1 MRRWRPELLIAAMLI
16 ALAAC
21 GGGGDSSRKDPVKS
35 SVTSNFVADSSPAC
49 PGSADGLSL
58 RKVSALGAS
67 LDVGLQVTDCDGSLG
82 IYGVNFEI
90 SFDTTVVEC
99 TSSNPCSAG
108 TVLGSPLLTS
118 QPECTCNNSTG
129 QILGTFSKK
138 APGTNDTVGN
148 GGNEDIVELS
158 LRVKSSGLGRMDFVS
173 TDNINGTALV
183 TLSGGTPVAI
193 TGMTYIGGS
202 AVGQ

>member
-1 MRRWRPELLIAAMLI
+1 MI
-16 ALAAC
+16 ALMLVALVAC
-21 GGGGDSSRKDPVKS
+21 GGGGDSGGKDPVKS
-35 SVTSNFVADSSPAC
+35 SVSSNFVADSSPVCA
-49 PGSADGLSL
+49 GSPDGLSL
-58 RKVSALGAS
+58 RKVSALGSS
-67 LDVGLQVTDCDGSLG
+67 LDVGIQVTDCDGSLG

-90 SFDTTVVEC
+90 SFDTAVVEC
-99 TSSNPCSAG
+99 ASSNPCSAG

-118 QPECTCNNSTG
+118 QPQCTCNNSTG
-129 QILGTFSKK
+129 RILGTFSKK

-158 LRVKSSGLGRMDFVS
+158 LKVKSAGLGRMDFVS

-183 TLSGGTPVAI
+183 TLSGGVPVAI